1 MPASIRIARI
11 AGIDVRVHVSWLLIF
26 GLVIM
31 TLIDQFSAEYP
42 FWSDAKTLGVAAV
55 VALLF
60 FASVIAHELAHAG
73 VARAY
78 RMEVSSITL
87 FMLGGVANL
96 TKEPVSARA
105 ELLMASAGPA
115 TSLVIGIVGLL
126 VERLADAPF
135 LQPVRAGAQY
145 LGQVNLALAV
155 FNLLPGFPLDGGRVL
170 RSIVWGVSGDRASA
184 TRIAA
189 RGGQAL
195 AVLLTLAG
203 AFFVFRFRDPLGAWY
218 FLIAYF
224 LWGAASAS
232 LTQERV
238 ASVVG
243 GARVRQLMTAS
254 PRTVAAEMRIG
265 ALVRDVLLPLNLR
278 AVLVAADDRVTG
290 LVTIGDLGRVDQE
303 EWPVTALAAVLR
315 PAGDLPEL
323 LPDDT
328 LMTALERFSET
339 DAPLLPVTEEGG
351 RLVGALERDALE
363 GYVRMREVL
372 GATASR

>member
-31 TLIDQFSAEYP
+31 TLIDQFGADYP

-60 FASVIAHELAHAG
+60 FVSVIAHELAHAA

-87 FMLGGVANL
+87 FMLGGVASL
-96 TKEPVSARA
+96 TKEPLSARA
-105 ELLMASAGPA
+105 EFLMAFAGPA
-115 TSLVIGIVGLL
+115 TSLVIGVVGL
-126 VERLADAPF
+126 VIERLAEAPF
-135 LQPVRAGAQY
+135 LQPVRAGAEY
-145 LGQVNLALAV
+145 LGQVNLALAA

-170 RSIVWGVSGDRASA
+170 RSIIWGVSGNRASA

-195 AVLLTLAG
+195 AVMLTLAG
-203 AFFVFRFRDPLGAWY
+203 ALVVFRLRDPLGAWY

-232 LTQERV
+232 LTQEHL

-243 GARVRQLMTAS
+243 GARVRQLMSAS
-254 PRTVAAEMRIG
+254 PRTVPAEMHIG
-265 ALVRDVLLPLNLR
+265 ALVQDVLLPLNLR
-278 AVLVAADDRVTG
+278 AVLVGAGDRLRG
-290 LVTIGDLGRVDQE
+290 LVTIGDLRRIDQA
-303 EWPVTALAAVLR
+303 EWPATPLTAVLR
-315 PAGDLPEL
+315 PESELPAL
-323 LPDDT
+323 GPDDP
-328 LMTALERFSET
+328 LMIALERFSET
-339 DAPLLPVTEEGG
+339 DAPLLPVRDESG
-351 RLVGALERDALE
+351 RLVGLLERDALE

-372 GATASR
+372 AATASR